1 MLWIAEE
8 DRDHYCL
15 DDSCDWLLAGE
26 DPHFDQLFARCA
38 ANDPVVDWEA
48 TTRWTADDEEMGE
61 LTAAPAAPADALPFA
76 EGMDLGEDGPP
87 CPPSPSPL
95 YTPLSST

>member
-38 ANDPVVDWEA
+38 ADDPMVDWEA
-48 TTRWTADDEEMGE
+48 TTRQTANNEEMGE
-61 LTAAPAAPADALPFA
+61 LTAAPAAPADALPFT

-87 CPPSPSPL
+87 RPPSPSPL
-95 YTPLSST
+95 STSLSST